1 MKQLEDFEKMAAQ
14 TKLSFR
20 PRARIIRTIGDQL
33 ISGPEAA
40 VIELV
45 KNSYDADASMV
56 EVKFVPP
63 LKSGG
68 GRIIVSDDGHGMA
81 LEVISER
88 WMEPATSSKLSQ
100 RRSPK
105 GRIMMGSKGIGRFA
119 AAKLGRKMSL
129 LSTVRAETK
138 NREVLIPEIDWDEFS
153 GDRYLSEV
161 EIDYLSQ
168 ETPRPTGTVI
178 EIREFTE
185 AWSEASTT
193 RLLLELRRLVSPL
206 SPNEQESF
214 KIYLDLSECTLAT
227 AEFDGKSLMETA
239 FGESDGKS
247 YKGKEAFRV
256 RPYPLLTVSDYELS
270 GHFNLDGGFD
280 GFFTNKRAGLAPQA
294 IILDPIPDQEGG
306 APGPF
311 DVRLY
316 LFDREAE
323 AIKSNMRRSGLGEL
337 SAREARHIL
346 DEIAGVAIYRNG
358 FRVRPYGDRES
369 DWLLLDRRRVQDP
382 SRHIGH
388 NQVAGYVTLSDHE
401 NLALIERSSREG
413 FEENTAFRRL
423 QDLLIRLLTEVAEP
437 RRQQFREQTGLSR
450 KRTGSFT
457 EARKQAELK
466 RIRKE
471 IIPLLAEK
479 ERAAAELILA
489 DEAAQLA
496 QQIDQLEDRQ
506 RVLEAGSSLGAIV
519 GEVLHEGSPLAAYM
533 TEAAGAL
540 HSAIARLQVAKY
552 SEELKQGWASRT
564 QKMEKTGNQL
574 VALFRNLRPLA
585 GGKRKHPEHFNPF
598 PIIEATIDLFRSH
611 HGVEFKVENPDKIH
625 SVLGYRQDL
634 SAALLNLVGNSIFW
648 LEEHDVSAAT
658 ILIKLRR
665 SEDGIR
671 LFVEDNGPG
680 IPDEFVPSIFD
691 VGFSLKPE
699 GTGLG
704 LNIAREALARSGA
717 VLSYHPDFKQGA
729 KFEILYPTELTDNDY
744 AGSAR

>member
-1 MKQLEDFEKMAAQ
+1 MQ

-56 EVKFVPP
+56 EVKFAPP
-63 LKSGG
+63 LRPGH

-105 GRIMMGSKGIGRFA
+105 NRVMMGSKGIGRFA

-129 LSTVRAETK
+129 LTTVRARAA
-138 NREVLIPEIDWDEFS
+138 NQEVLIPEIDWDEFS

-161 EIDYLSQ
+161 EIDYMSQ
-168 ETPRPTGTVI
+168 ETSRPTGTVI
-178 EIREFTE
+178 EIRELSE
-185 AWSEASTT
+185 SWSEAAMT

-206 SPNEQESF
+206 SPNEQEAF
-214 KIYLDLSECTLAT
+214 KIYLDLSECTPAT
-227 AEFDGKSLMETA
+227 AGFDGEGLMATA
-239 FGESDGKS
+239 FGESPSETGE
-247 YKGKEAFRV
+247 GNEAFRV

-270 GHFNLDGGFD
+270 GHFNTEGGFE
-280 GFFTNKRAGLAPQA
+280 GLFTNKRAGWGPQTLA
-294 IILDPIPDQEGG
+294 LDPIPDQEGG

-323 AIKSNMRRSGLGEL
+323 AIKTNMRRSGLGEL

-388 NQVAGYVTLSDHE
+388 NQIAGYVTLSDRE
-401 NLALIERSSREG
+401 NAALIERSSREG
-413 FEENTAFRRL
+413 FEENSAFRRL

-471 IIPLLAEK
+471 ILPLLAEK
-479 ERAAAELILA
+479 ERAAAEIILA

-496 QQIDQLEDRQ
+496 SQIDQLEDRQ
-506 RVLEAGSSLGAIV
+506 RVLEASSSLGAIV
-519 GEVLHEGSPLAAYM
+519 GEVLHEGSPLAAYI
-533 TEAAGAL
+533 TETAGAL
-540 HSAIARLQVAKY
+540 QGTISHQPVPKY
-552 SEELKQGWASRT
+552 SDLVKQSWLSKLQR
-564 QKMEKTGNQL
+564 MEKRGNQL

-585 GGKRKHPEHFNPF
+585 GGKRGHPEHFNPV
-598 PIIEATIDLFRSH
+598 PIIDATIELFRSH
-611 HGVEFKVENPDKIH
+611 HDIDFKVENPHNIH
-625 SVLGYRQDL
+625 SLLGYRQDL
-634 SAALLNLVGNSIFW
+634 SAALLNLVGNSVFW
-648 LEEHDVSAAT
+648 LEERDISAAK
-658 ILIKLRR
+658 ILIDLRR
-665 SEDGIR
+665 GEDGNR
-671 LFVEDNGPG
+671 LFIEDNGPG
-680 IPDEFVPSIFD
+680 IPEEFVPSIFD
-691 VGFSLKPE
+691 VAFSTKPE

-717 VLSYHPDFKQGA
+717 KLAYHPDFKEGA
-729 KFEILYPTELTDNDY
+729 RFEIFYPTELATK
-744 AGSAR
+744 